1 MYSFLLPVT
10 FFLKHTHTQIG
21 NDRGTQYRTGVYYHD
36 EEQQKEAEAMFE
48 TLQNGPYS
56 GKKIATE
63 NKKAMPFWPAEV
75 SKRNDDLLRCWKIS
89 TSNVF
94 LFI

>member
-1 MYSFLLPVT
+1 MSVT
-10 FFLKHTHTQIG
+10 FFLQKNTQKG

-56 GKKIATE
+56 GRKIATE

-75 SKRNDDLLRCWKIS
+75 SKRNDDLLLYWKIS
-89 TSNVF
+89 TFNVF